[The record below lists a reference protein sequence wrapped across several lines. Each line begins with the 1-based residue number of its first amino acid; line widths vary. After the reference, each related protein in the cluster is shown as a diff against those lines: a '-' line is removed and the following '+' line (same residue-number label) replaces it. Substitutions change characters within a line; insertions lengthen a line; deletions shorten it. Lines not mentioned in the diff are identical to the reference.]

1 MDSLFTLGGVY
12 PAGVGTAGYKL
23 VPPCFVGWLIA
34 QWGAS
39 KLAPAL
45 FPASYPTLKP
55 IVQSAFADRLIS
67 TVHATVLAVQVWR
80 VLLSGAHPLVD
91 PTGAPSAADA
101 PMVREWQACIQWSQ
115 AYYLF
120 DLLRMLFN
128 KHVAG
133 IGLDGDFVQN
143 AIHHGV
149 MFVGYMPVLTCRSQ
163 IALSAFGLLGEM
175 STPVLNARWI
185 MVKCGLQRTTAFQRV
200 TMALAALFFVF
211 RIAVFPTAFVLCAR
225 GAMPWPG
232 KGVHLLL
239 WLLNCAGNTM
249 WFKALLR
256 SIAKGRRREREAE
269 KAGDEGTNKADPEKE
284 E

>member
-1 MDSLFTLGGVY
+1 MDSFFSLGGIY
-12 PAGVGTAGYKL
+12 PVGIGAAGYAL
-23 VPPCFVGWLIA
+23 VPPCLAGWLLA

-39 KLAPAL
+39 KLAPLL
-45 FPASYPTLKP
+45 FPTSYPSLPPLT
-55 IVQSAFADRLIS
+55 QSALADRLLS

-80 VLLSGAHPLVD
+80 VLLSGAHPLWGD
-91 PTGAPSAADA
+91 AATGALPSAAGA
-101 PMVREWQACIQWSQ
+101 PMVAEWQACIQWSQ

-133 IGLDGDFVQN
+133 LGLDGDFGQN
-143 AIHHGV
+143 AIHHGI
-149 MFVGYMPVLTCRSQ
+149 MFVGYMPILTSRAQ

-175 STPVLNARWI
+175 STPVLNVRWL
-185 MVKCGLQRTTAFQRV
+185 MAKCGQQGTAAFQRV
-200 TMALAALFFVF
+200 TVALAALFFAF
-211 RIAVFPTAFVLCAR
+211 RVAVFPAAFVLCAR

-256 SIAKGRRREREAE
+256 SIAKGQRKAREAAE
-269 KAGDEGTNKADPEKE
+269 KAAAPKKE